1 MSKVIGI
8 DLGTTF
14 SVGAFMDDGRP
25 EIIPNAEGGRL
36 TPSIV
41 AFAESGRKLIG
52 SLARTQAAANPQRTI
67 ASIKRWMGTD
77 HAVTV
82 DGEEFTPQQISS
94 FILHKIKKDA
104 EEFLGE
110 EVKKAVVTVPAYF
123 NGNQR
128 QATIEAAA
136 CAGMEVMRIIN
147 EPTAASL
154 AYGLHRQDVHY
165 VLIWDLGGGTF
176 DVSILELG
184 NGVFDVKAVGGNTH
198 LGGDD
203 WDQRIMDY
211 LVDEFQ
217 HLCGVDVRE
226 DKTALQRLK
235 EAAEKVK
242 KDLSTKAI
250 TDIRIPLLWRQ
261 EELRLTLSRERF
273 EALTED
279 LLEKML
285 EPTKQALS
293 DANLTP
299 AQIDRTVLVG
309 GSTRMPAV
317 QDLAHRLFGKEPY
330 RDINPDEVVALGAAI
345 QANILTGKVKD
356 VVLLDVTPLSLG
368 IETEGGI
375 AAKIIERNTTIPVS
389 ESQIF
394 TTAKDNQAQ
403 VDIHV
408 LQGERLLADDN
419 ISLGT
424 FELCDIP
431 SNRRGQTQIEVT
443 FHIDANG
450 ILQVKALD
458 LHTDNEK
465 GIRISCSSGLGKD
478 EIDKMIE
485 DARTHAEEDQKHK
498 EEIQTGIRAESMIQ
512 AARTV
517 LEEGEGLTDELDVE
531 RIEKLI
537 LVMKTTLSKGEY
549 EETRARIDELSELVE
564 VVCNTY
570 KRKSQIPTNKVKGDL
585 CHAAS
590 TRI

>member
-25 EIIPNAEGGRL
+25 QIIPNAEGARL

-41 AFAESGRKLIG
+41 AFAESGSRLIG

-77 HAVTV
+77 HQVTV
-82 DGEEFTPQQISS
+82 DGEGFTPQQISG

-104 EEFLGE
+104 EEFFGE

-136 CAGMEVMRIIN
+136 CAGLEVMRIIN

-154 AYGLHRQDVHY
+154 AYGLHMQDVHY

-184 NGVFDVKAVGGNTH
+184 NGVFEVKAVGGNTH

-203 WDQRIMDY
+203 WDRRITDY
-211 LVDEFQ
+211 LADEFQ
-217 HLCGVDVRE
+217 RLCGVDVTE
-226 DKTALQRLK
+226 DDTALQRLK
-235 EAAEKVK
+235 EAAERAK
-242 KDLSTKAI
+242 KDLSTKAS
-250 TDIRIPLLWRQ
+250 TDIRIPLFWRQ

-273 EALTED
+273 EELTED
-279 LLEKML
+279 LLEKL
-285 EPTKQALS
+285 LGPTRQALS
-293 DANLTP
+293 DANLAP
-299 AQIDRTVLVG
+299 ARIDRTVLVG

-317 QDLAHRLFGKEPY
+317 QHLARGLFGKEPY

-375 AAKIIERNTTIPVS
+375 VARIIERNTTIPVS

-408 LQGERLLADDN
+408 LQGERLLAGDN

-431 SNRRGQTQIEVT
+431 LDRRGQAQIEVT

-465 GIRISCSSGLGKD
+465 SIRINCSSHLGED

-485 DARTHAEEDQKHK
+485 DARTHAEEDQKRK
-498 EEIQTGIRAESMIQ
+498 EEIQTGIRAESMIE

-517 LEEGEGLTDELDVE
+517 LEEGQGLTDELYAE

-537 LVMKTTLSKGEY
+537 LAIKTTLSRGEY
-549 EETRARIDELSELVE
+549 EEARDRIDELSELVE
-564 VVCNTY
+564 VACNAY
-570 KRKSQIPTNKVKGDL
+570 KRQSQIAASKVKGDL

-590 TRI
+590 AGL